1 MSDERESPVSIE
13 GQTLVVEVP
22 VINELQLVRL
32 ETRLEGTLAAM
43 AELMAE
49 ARRMLI
55 VVRRARQKFGGPHE
69 TPPPRPSL
77 RSVGPRE
84 TRKKRP

>member
-1 MSDERESPVSIE
+1 MSDDRESPVSIE

-22 VINELQLVRL
+22 VLDELQLVRL
-32 ETRLEGTLAAM
+32 ETRLESTLSAM
-43 AELMAE
+43 TELLGE

-55 VVRRARQKFGGPHE
+55 AIRRARRKFGGPHA
-69 TPPPRPSL
+69 PPPSPPHL

-84 TRKKRP
+84 PRKKRT